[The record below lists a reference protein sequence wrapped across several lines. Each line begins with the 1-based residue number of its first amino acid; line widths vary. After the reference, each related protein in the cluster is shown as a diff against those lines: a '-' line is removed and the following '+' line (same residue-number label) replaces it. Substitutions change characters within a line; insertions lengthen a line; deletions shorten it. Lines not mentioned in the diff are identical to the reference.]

1 MHSDSNTHG
10 ISSAFKYI
18 TYKDIIFI
26 ERTETDMGEVLL
38 FMFKTIFQ
46 WKLRRILCMIKL
58 RCYGFNLPH
67 IKPILVGCC
76 YRPPS
81 SDQHYLEAMGEMLD
95 KVCELNMEIVFTGDI
110 NIDWLSPNC
119 SLKNQL
125 VTITD
130 ACCLKQVV
138 TNNKGINTASCID
151 HIYLSADDLYTKAV
165 SVPIGCSDHNIVVVA
180 RKMKVPK
187 ARPRVIYKRSY
198 RGFSEEAFLG
208 KVSNIQYVGLRSTM
222 QKNQMKH

>member
-1 MHSDSNTHG
+1 M
-10 ISSAFKYI
+10 
-18 TYKDIIFI
+18 
-26 ERTETDMGEVLL
+26 
-38 FMFKTIFQ
+38 
-46 WKLRRILCMIKL
+46 
-58 RCYGFNLPH
+58 NLPH

-110 NIDWLSPNC
+110 NIDGLSPNC

-125 VTITD
+125 ATITD

-138 TNNKGINTASCID
+138 TQPTRLSTNNKGINTASCID

-165 SVPIGCSDHNIVVVA
+165 SVPIGCSDHHIVVVA

-187 ARPRVIYKRSY
+187 ARPRVIYKSLTEVFLRKPSWKRSI
-198 RGFSEEAFLG
+198 
-208 KVSNIQYVGLRSTM
+208 KYVGLRSKI